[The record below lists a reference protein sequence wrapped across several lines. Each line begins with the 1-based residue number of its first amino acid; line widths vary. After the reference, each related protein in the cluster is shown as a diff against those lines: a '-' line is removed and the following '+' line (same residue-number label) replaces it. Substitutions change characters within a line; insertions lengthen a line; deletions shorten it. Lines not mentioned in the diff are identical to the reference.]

1 MFQVIWIVIVGA
13 VLGYLAKFLLPGKQ
27 SIPAWLTVLCGM
39 LGALVGNFLAT
50 MIGVNHTGG
59 IDWIRHI
66 LQIGCAVA
74 AVAAGST
81 AWPRIKSRG

>member
-13 VLGYLAKFLLPGKQ
+13 VLGYLARLLLSGKQ
-27 SIPAWLTVLCGM
+27 AIPAWLTVLCGV

-50 MIGVNHTGG
+50 MIGVNDTRG

-66 LQIGCAVA
+66 LQIGCAVV
-74 AVAAGST
+74 AVAAGSA
-81 AWPRIKSRG
+81 AWPRIRSRG